1 MSTSLDREEN
11 VVLHTVYTI
20 RIIIIGIV
28 VFYLT
33 EVESYKSVNLNY
45 NKEKE
50 EEEEEEEL
58 CVILPY
64 KTTYYTYL
72 VRVFTTN
79 YFYYCT
85 KVLTRAFFSLVST
98 LSAV

>member
-1 MSTSLDREEN
+1 MCRHRLIEKKC
-11 VVLHTVYTI
+11 LTVYTI
-20 RIIIIGIV
+20 SIIIGIV
-28 VFYLT
+28 FYLT
-33 EVESYKSVNLNY
+33 EIELQKCIVFVNLNY
-45 NKEKE
+45 NKEKEE

-72 VRVFTTN
+72 RVFTTY

-85 KVLTRAFFSLVST
+85 KVLTRAFFSLFST
-98 LSAV
+98 LSAI

>member
-20 RIIIIGIV
+20 SIIIGIV

-50 EEEEEEEL
+50 EEEEEEL

-72 VRVFTTN
+72 RVFTTN

-98 LSAV
+98 LSAI

>member
-50 EEEEEEEL
+50 EEEL

-64 KTTYYTYL
+64 KTTYYTYLL

>member
-20 RIIIIGIV
+20 SIIIGIV
-28 VFYLT
+28 VYLT

-98 LSAV
+98 LSAI

>member
-1 MSTSLDREEN
+1 MCRHRLIEKKC
-11 VVLHTVYTI
+11 LTVYTI
-20 RIIIIGIV
+20 SIIIGIV

-33 EVESYKSVNLNY
+33 ELQKCIVFVNLNY
-45 NKEKE
+45 NKEKEEE

-64 KTTYYTYL
+64 KTTTTYL
-72 VRVFTTN
+72 RVFTN

-85 KVLTRAFFSLVST
+85 SSYARVFFSSLYF
-98 LSAV
+98 

>member
-1 MSTSLDREEN
+1 M
-11 VVLHTVYTI
+11 YTI
-20 RIIIIGIV
+20 SIIIGIV

-33 EVESYKSVNLNY
+33 VESYKSVNLNY

-64 KTTYYTYL
+64 KTTYYTYQ

>member
-20 RIIIIGIV
+20 SIIIGIV

>member
-50 EEEEEEEL
+50 EEEEEEEEL

-64 KTTYYTYL
+64 KTTYYTYTYVCL
-72 VRVFTTN
+72 QQTTSIIVQK
-79 YFYYCT
+79 F
-85 KVLTRAFFSLVST
+85 LRARFFL
-98 LSAV
+98 

>member
-11 VVLHTVYTI
+11 VVLPCILLVLLLELLFFI
-20 RIIIIGIV
+20 
-28 VFYLT
+28 LPK
-33 EVESYKSVNLNY
+33 ESYKSVNLNY

-72 VRVFTTN
+72 RVFTTN

-98 LSAV
+98 LSAI

>member
-1 MSTSLDREEN
+1 MCRHRLIEKKC
-11 VVLHTVYTI
+11 LTVYTI
-20 RIIIIGIV
+20 SIIIGIV

-33 EVESYKSVNLNY
+33 EVELQKCIVFVNLNY
-45 NKEKE
+45 NKEKEE

-64 KTTYYTYL
+64 KTTTTYL
-72 VRVFTTN
+72 RVFTN

-85 KVLTRAFFSLVST
+85 SSYARVFFSSLYF
-98 LSAV
+98 

>member
-1 MSTSLDREEN
+1 M
-11 VVLHTVYTI
+11 YTI
-20 RIIIIGIV
+20 SIIIGIV

-45 NKEKE
+45 NKEK
-50 EEEEEEEL
+50 EEEEL

-98 LSAV
+98 LSAI

>member
-1 MSTSLDREEN
+1 
-11 VVLHTVYTI
+11 
-20 RIIIIGIV
+20 
-28 VFYLT
+28 
-33 EVESYKSVNLNY
+33 NLNY

-72 VRVFTTN
+72 RVFTTN

-98 LSAV
+98 LSAI

>member
-1 MSTSLDREEN
+1 MIEKKCL
-11 VVLHTVYTI
+11 TVYTI
-20 RIIIIGIV
+20 SIIIGIV

-33 EVESYKSVNLNY
+33 ELQKCIVFVNLNY
-45 NKEKE
+45 NKEKEEE

-64 KTTYYTYL
+64 KTTTTYL
-72 VRVFTTN
+72 RVFTN

-85 KVLTRAFFSLVST
+85 SSYARVFFSSLYF
-98 LSAV
+98 

>member
-1 MSTSLDREEN
+1 M
-11 VVLHTVYTI
+11 YTI
-20 RIIIIGIV
+20 SIIIGIV

-50 EEEEEEEL
+50 EEEL

-72 VRVFTTN
+72 RVFTTN

-98 LSAV
+98 LSAI

>member
-1 MSTSLDREEN
+1 VSTSLDREEN

-20 RIIIIGIV
+20 SIIIGIV

-50 EEEEEEEL
+50 EEEEEEEEEL

-64 KTTYYTYL
+64 KTTIRTYVCL
-72 VRVFTTN
+72 QQTTSIIVQK
-79 YFYYCT
+79 F
-85 KVLTRAFFSLVST
+85 LRARFFL
-98 LSAV
+98 